1 MRYKGGFARSL
12 MCASLCASRIPAQC
26 RFAPRAFR
34 LSADRSSVTSVPTK
48 KLAKVL
54 LWGARNSD
62 VSILMELQQLGTPIT
77 LTLLLIFFGGTF
89 YISLSIGKK
98 RENADNYMNAGSNVS
113 FGMSAASMTATWIW
127 ASSLYASATSGYTY
141 GVSGPIHY
149 GLWGALMILFIY
161 PFGMRIR
168 KLAPHAHSLA
178 EILHARH
185 GQSSQM
191 ILAGSNILGSLLS
204 LTSNFIAGGAL
215 IAMLSPMSFTAGIV
229 IVATGVLLYT
239 LWSGLRASILT
250 DFIQVCAMLGAVVII
265 VPTVFFSAGGTEI
278 FTAGAVNLSPE
289 QQSFFSSDAF
299 LNQGA
304 PYIAAVLAYAIGNQ
318 TIAQRLFAVREDMIK
333 PTFITATVGY
343 GATVIGVGILGVI
356 ALYIGIEPIDGDV
369 NNLIPQ
375 LASTYLGIGMLC
387 VFFIMVIGSLASTA
401 DSDLSALS
409 SIMMADIYGRNVAKS
424 KASPKTMLLVGR
436 LTMIVATGAA
446 LFFASNQFN
455 ILELLVLVGAIWG
468 ALVFPVIAS
477 FYWSKV
483 TNKAFTT
490 SVLAALAVFFPVRF
504 GVIDL
509 TGPLGLIA
517 DVVATF
523 GVGVVAGLMAFG
535 FFGARVGRIVGLIA
549 IIIAAPISIGTIH
562 NYTVLT
568 ASLLAYAV
576 STIICVGMSWRST
589 EEFDF
594 ATIARKTGHFD
605 KNVSV

>member
-1 MRYKGGFARSL
+1 
-12 MCASLCASRIPAQC
+12 
-26 RFAPRAFR
+26 
-34 LSADRSSVTSVPTK
+34 
-48 KLAKVL
+48 
-54 LWGARNSD
+54 
-62 VSILMELQQLGTPIT
+62 MELQQLGTPIT
-77 LTLLLIFFGGTF
+77 LVLLLLFFGGTF

-98 RENADNYMNAGSNVS
+98 RENADNYMTAGSNVS

-215 IAMLSPMSFTAGIV
+215 IAMLSPMSFTVGIV

-265 VPTVFFSAGGTEI
+265 VPTVFFSAGGTDI

-369 NNLIPQ
+369 NNLVPQ

-409 SIMMADIYGRNVAKS
+409 SIMMADVYGRNVAKF

-504 GVIDL
+504 GFVDL
-509 TGPLGLIA
+509 TGALGLIA
-517 DVVATF
+517 DVVAIF

-535 FFGARVGRIVGLIA
+535 FFGARVGRIVGFIA
-549 IIIAAPISIGTIH
+549 IIIVAPISIGAIH

-576 STIICVGMSWRST
+576 STIVCVGMSWRST